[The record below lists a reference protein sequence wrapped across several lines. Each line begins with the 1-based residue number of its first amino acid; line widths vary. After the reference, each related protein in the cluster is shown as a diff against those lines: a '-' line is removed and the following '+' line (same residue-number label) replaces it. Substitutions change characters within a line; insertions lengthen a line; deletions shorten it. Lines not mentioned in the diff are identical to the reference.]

1 MVKSLVEEDITQIE
15 EISER
20 FQEYL
25 ETIYRLTLKNKEKKR
40 NVLNNAI
47 SEYLKVKPSSVTNM
61 LRKLAEKK
69 LIIWEPHS
77 KNIQLTEM
85 GYNLGKKIVYNHILM
100 ELFLKRILGLKDHK
114 QIHDYAC
121 ELEHHIEG
129 PIFNGFKKY
138 VGKKNIITIEKFL
151 EKPDPEL
158 ILSEDIVIFPAP
170 EEILSNFTSRLIKQI
185 PEVEKIILDEK
196 KKFLQEY

>member
-1 MVKSLVEEDITQIE
+1 MVKSLVEENITQIE

-40 NVLNNAI
+40 NVLNSAI

-61 LRKLAEKK
+61 LRKLAERK

-77 KNIQLTEM
+77 KNIKLTEM

-114 QIHDYAC
+114 QIHDYSC
-121 ELEHHIEG
+121 QLEHHIEG

-138 VGKKNIITIEKFL
+138 IGKKNIITIEKYL

-158 ILSEDIVIFPAP
+158 ILSEDIVIFPVP
-170 EEILSNFTSRLIKQI
+170 EEILSNFTSRLIKRI
-185 PEVEKIILDEK
+185 PEVEKIIVDEK

>member
-1 MVKSLVEEDITQIE
+1 MVKSLVEEDITKIE

-40 NVLNNAI
+40 HVLNSAI

-77 KNIQLTEM
+77 KNIKLTEM

-185 PEVEKIILDEK
+185 PEVEKIILNEK

>member
-138 VGKKNIITIEKFL
+138 IGKKNIITIEKYL

-158 ILSEDIVIFPAP
+158 ILSENIVIFPAP

-185 PEVEKIILDEK
+185 PGVEKIILDEK